1 LLVLGIKL
9 VGDWLRDD
17 PDPRVERH
25 ILRSGSV
32 KVNVDPGPITKAAA
46 SPRTISPAGVQ
57 HPP

>member
-25 ILRSGSV
+25 I
-32 KVNVDPGPITKAAA
+32 
-46 SPRTISPAGVQ
+46 
-57 HPP
+57 